1 VTDSTTKQ
9 RATARLREA
18 KPTKGY
24 GGSGLV
30 YFDGGWPGPI
40 PLPPGQKKPPP
51 EGYTGKAAPYP
62 DRTQVQE
69 WCAKNPDGNLALRL
83 HDGVIAVDVDGYHG
97 KGGLATVAA
106 FEEAAGCAFPATWTS
121 TSRSDGSAQRF
132 YRVPTGRSWPSGL
145 PGSGVELIHP
155 GHRYSVVYPSVHPD
169 TGETYRWRDP
179 GGALSLVVPSPKDL
193 AELPT
198 ALVDALTATAPQPT
212 ELASEGAAIT
222 LLDGL
227 PDGPMSADVKR
238 VLAAALEELPGS
250 RHETARRYVN
260 LLIRKGE
267 HGEPGVRD
275 ALGELRAAFVALV
288 VDRESV
294 RDAEREFDS
303 LVSSGARLIAGDR
316 TSERDLEGLRLA
328 AESLAPGGWW
338 FEFTAAHTARS
349 VDEEEFWL
357 ARPVLLN
364 LRQFARSRMVSPWAM
379 FGVALARALTTVPPQ
394 VVLPATVGSH
404 ASLNTFVALV
414 GTSSGGKSAAE
425 SAARDALV
433 TAQKVHTANVGSGEG
448 LIKVYAYRQKA
459 SEPQCGVRSSVLLV
473 ADEVDNLTTQ
483 GARSGS
489 TLMPT
494 LRSAWSGKDLG
505 FAYADPTKT
514 ICLMPHRYRLNLVV
528 GVQPGRAR
536 PLLEDSD
543 AGTPQRFLWLPTT
556 DPDSPDDLPETP
568 EPWQLPPWPTAHISK
583 DIVKFGSLGEAA
595 LLDVPVDA
603 RELHEIALPDDAVRE
618 TRRIR
623 QGTLRSNG
631 TGLDGRANLA
641 RLKVAAGLMVLDG
654 RVDKITDE
662 DWELAHTVMYVS
674 DRTRAEVQRTLGS
687 KAHDENV
694 QRGRAEGVRS
704 ASADETADEHRIQRV
719 VKLIP
724 KHLAETETGAMSRKA
739 GRARLAAG
747 VREFYDEAV
756 DRLVAAGVVEK
767 IDGVQGSFTVSLVK
781 K

>member
-1 VTDSTTKQ
+1 
-9 RATARLREA
+9 
-18 KPTKGY
+18 
-24 GGSGLV
+24 
-30 YFDGGWPGPI
+30 
-40 PLPPGQKKPPP
+40 
-51 EGYTGKAAPYP
+51 
-62 DRTQVQE
+62 
-69 WCAKNPDGNLALRL
+69 
-83 HDGVIAVDVDGYHG
+83 
-97 KGGLATVAA
+97 
-106 FEEAAGCAFPATWTS
+106 
-121 TSRSDGSAQRF
+121 
-132 YRVPTGRSWPSGL
+132 
-145 PGSGVELIHP
+145 
-155 GHRYSVVYPSVHPD
+155 
-169 TGETYRWRDP
+169 
-179 GGALSLVVPSPKDL
+179 
-193 AELPT
+193 
-198 ALVDALTATAPQPT
+198 
-212 ELASEGAAIT
+212 
-222 LLDGL
+222 
-227 PDGPMSADVKR
+227 
-238 VLAAALEELPGS
+238 
-250 RHETARRYVN
+250 
-260 LLIRKGE
+260 
-267 HGEPGVRD
+267 VRD
-275 ALGELRAAFVALV
+275 ALGELRAAFVKAV
-288 VDRESV
+288 SNRESV
-294 RDAEREFDS
+294 RDAKREFDK
-303 LVSSGARLIAGDR
+303 LVSSGAQMIAGDPTHPWELAAELYLR
-316 TSERDLEGLRLA
+316 SEAGLEGLRPA
-328 AESLAPGGWW
+328 AESLAPGGLW
-338 FEFTAAHTARS
+338 FEFAAGRSPTHS
-349 VDEEEFWL
+349 VDEEEFWK
-357 ARPVLLN
+357 ARPVLVH

-379 FGVALARALTTVPPQ
+379 FGVALARALTVVPPQ

-425 SAARDALV
+425 SAACDALV
-433 TAQKVHTANVGSGEG
+433 TTQRIHTANIGSGEG

-459 SEPQCGVRSSVLLV
+459 SEPQCGVRSSVLAV

-514 ICLMPHRYRLNLVV
+514 ISLMAHRYRLNLVV

-536 PLLEDSD
+536 PLLENVD

-556 DPDSPDDLPETP
+556 DPDSPEDLPETP
-568 EPWQLPPWPTAHISK
+568 RPWQLKPWPRARIRNGV
-583 DIVKFGSLGEAA
+583 VKFGSLEEAA

-603 RELHEIALPDDAVRE
+603 RELHEIALPEDAVCE

-631 TGLDGRANLA
+631 SGLDGHANLA

-662 DWELAHTVMYVS
+662 DWVLARTVMEVS
-674 DRTRAEVQRTLGS
+674 DRTRGEVQRTLGT

-704 ASADETADEHRIQRV
+704 VAADETADEHRIQRV

-724 KHLAETETGAMSRKA
+724 KHLADSETGAMSRKA

-756 DRLVAAGVVEK
+756 DRLVAAGVVEM